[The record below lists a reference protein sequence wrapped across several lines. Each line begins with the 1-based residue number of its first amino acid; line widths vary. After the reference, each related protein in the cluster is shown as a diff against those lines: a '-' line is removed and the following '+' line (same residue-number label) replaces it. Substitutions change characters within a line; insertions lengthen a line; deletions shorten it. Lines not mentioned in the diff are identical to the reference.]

1 MKSNQIQTVCS
12 TGDGA
17 SPRASLWIR
26 RESSSSSTSR
36 RRLSFLR
43 SRPRRVR
50 VCRRRVVVV
59 RRRRRHPRHDARH
72 DARRPSRGQ
81 IGQTDRTDGSDG
93 SDGRIG
99 PDDPPI
105 EFAGRDRSI
114 SSITGPVPSAG
125 RPTDRPTDRSVPWVG
140 RPNARE
146 NEPRPESFGG
156 SIVGGMLNPTD
167 LFLSSVISY

>member
-1 MKSNQIQTVCS
+1 MKSNPIQSVCS

-43 SRPRRVR
+43 SRPRRARVCRRRVR
-50 VCRRRVVVV
+50 VCRRR
-59 RRRRRHPRHDARH
+59 RRRRR
-72 DARRPSRGQ
+72 RRY
-81 IGQTDRTDGSDG
+81 RTTTMSNL
-93 SDGRIG
+93 SLS
-99 PDDPPI
+99 DDPPI

-125 RPTDRPTDRSVPWVG
+125 RPI
-140 RPNARE
+140 
-146 NEPRPESFGG
+146 GG
-156 SIVGGMLNPTD
+156 STERAGKRTETGLVRWVDRGGCVKPYGFFFIMRFHKCSGT
-167 LFLSSVISY
+167 S